1 MGNEVIKAIK
11 ELIEAWEREKG
22 KEELKLVESRIIT
35 ELWGLFELNK

>member
-22 KEELKLVESRIIT
+22 KEELKSVESRIIT
-35 ELWGLFELNK
+35 ELWG